1 MQRQENLTYAMVA
14 TPVDMRVIKQTP
26 RTPVRTSVDIPVRTS
41 VDTPVRTSVDTP
53 VFGPLPTTVR
63 RPHDAHQ
70 SRLFSIF
77 LQNYNTSSLK
87 LYVQSKYFPLE
98 KIKRKKRLVI
108 LICCVGCVYY
118 FCSGVDT

>member
-1 MQRQENLTYAMVA
+1 MYREVQPHLTFAMIA

-70 SRLFSIF
+70 TGGESDGSRSPSFA
-77 LQNYNTSSLK
+77 
-87 LYVQSKYFPLE
+87 
-98 KIKRKKRLVI
+98 R
-108 LICCVGCVYY
+108 
-118 FCSGVDT
+118 

>member
-1 MQRQENLTYAMVA
+1 MYREVQPHLTFAMIA

-26 RTPVRTSVDIPVRTS
+26 RTPVRTS

-70 SRLFSIF
+70 NL
-77 LQNYNTSSLK
+77 
-87 LYVQSKYFPLE
+87 
-98 KIKRKKRLVI
+98 
-108 LICCVGCVYY
+108 
-118 FCSGVDT
+118 D